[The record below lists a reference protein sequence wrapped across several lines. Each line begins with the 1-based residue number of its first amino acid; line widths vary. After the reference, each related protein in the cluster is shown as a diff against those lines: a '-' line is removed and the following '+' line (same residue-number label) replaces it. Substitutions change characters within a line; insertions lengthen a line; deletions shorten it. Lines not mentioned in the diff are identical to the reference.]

1 MSPRIV
7 QVRHIADYRLELT
20 FTDGTRTELDFR
32 DTVTL
37 AAAGEDGN
45 RRIRLCVVDTG
56 PGIAPEN
63 QEKIF
68 EKCWQ
73 IDSSVTREHSGSGL
87 GLAISKELT
96 QLLGGGIRVESE
108 PGKGAAF
115 IVVLP
120 IECPETVHRPLP
132 SLT

>member
-1 MSPRIV
+1 M
-7 QVRHIADYRLELT
+7 
-20 FTDGTRTELDFR
+20 
-32 DTVTL
+32 TL
-37 AAAGEDGN
+37 AAAGEDGK
-45 RRIRLCVVDTG
+45 RRVRLSVVDTG

-68 EKCWQ
+68 EKFWQ

-120 IECPETVHRPLP
+120 IECPETARRPLL

>member
-45 RRIRLCVVDTG
+45 RRIRLSVVDTG

-68 EKCWQ
+68 EKFWQ

-96 QLLGGGIRVESE
+96 QLLGGSIRVESE

>member
-20 FTDGTRTELDFR
+20 FTDRTRTELDFR

-45 RRIRLCVVDTG
+45 RRIRLSVVDTG

-68 EKCWQ
+68 EKFWQ

-96 QLLGGGIRVESE
+96 QLFGGSIRVESE
-108 PGKGAAF
+108 PGKGAVF